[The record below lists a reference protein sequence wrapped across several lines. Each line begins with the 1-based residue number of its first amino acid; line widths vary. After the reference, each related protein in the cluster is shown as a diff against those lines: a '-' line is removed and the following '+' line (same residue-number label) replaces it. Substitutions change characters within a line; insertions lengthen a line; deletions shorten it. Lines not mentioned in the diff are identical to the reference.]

1 MQTTDK
7 LHSLIILSR
16 KKIINK
22 QVSRLFLDGICLK
35 SIIITH
41 MQITQT
47 GLLTLHPCAH
57 INLATKYMR
66 LSVRLIVES
75 LVNKPAGIVPTQIT
89 KVIFEPRLSSAAKS
103 GFYAGTSAEN

>member
-7 LHSLIILSR
+7 LHLLVIVSR
-16 KKIINK
+16 KITNK
-22 QVSRLFLDGICLK
+22 QVCHLSLDGICLK
-35 SIIITH
+35 SIFITH
-41 MQITQT
+41 MQITQMEI
-47 GLLTLHPCAH
+47 LTLISRAH